1 MEVSAGQPGNMEL
14 TCLLLFRWLPLGKSW
29 RSEFGGGGAVSG
41 GNSDAFLASITF
53 VIWGVSMSY
62 LDRCF
67 LINHFYLKFISKA
80 TFI

>member
-1 MEVSAGQPGNMEL
+1 MSAPFPVAASREILEV
-14 TCLLLFRWLPLGKSW
+14 RV
-29 RSEFGGGGAVSG
+29 GGGAVSG